1 MMIRRNLLAVLAY
14 CCLGCLLSCGG
25 NDRLPDGKEIAASPD
40 IYPDYKEVTFP
51 VNVAPPNFRLE
62 SPHEEAYACFRTPSQ
77 ELVVKERKGY
87 FSIPEKGWKK
97 LLADAKGEIEV
108 TIYAKDKEWVRYSAF
123 RQYVSTDSIDSHLV
137 YRLIEPGY
145 EMWNNMGIYQREL
158 SSYDQS
164 PVMENRLT
172 DQNCMNCHSF
182 SAQDPDKMIF
192 HMRGKNNGTYLIK
205 GDKIEKLNTKT
216 DHTMSTL
223 VYPSWHPGGRYIAFS
238 VNQTNQSFHQ
248 TNRNRIEVYDSAS
261 DVVVYDTE
269 NHEIVSSD
277 LLMSKDRFENCPT
290 FSSDGKRLYFCSA
303 QAREMP
309 KEFEQVR
316 FDLCS
321 IAFDPATGTFGTEV
335 DTLYKASDYGKSIS
349 WPRLSPDGRHLLLTI
364 ANYGYFMIWNKS
376 ADLYMLDLTTK
387 ELNPLTLANSPDV
400 ESYHSWS
407 SNGRWAVFSSRRDD
421 GLYTRLYITHIDEN
435 GEASKAF
442 MLPQEDPGY
451 YHSLMKSYN
460 VPEFVKGEV
469 KDRMRE
475 LAIIAKDDP
484 GIQLTFRE

>member
-1 MMIRRNLLAVLAY
+1 
-14 CCLGCLLSCGG
+14 
-25 NDRLPDGKEIAASPD
+25 
-40 IYPDYKEVTFP
+40 
-51 VNVAPPNFRLE
+51 
-62 SPHEEAYACFRTPSQ
+62 
-77 ELVVKERKGY
+77 
-87 FSIPEKGWKK
+87 
-97 LLADAKGEIEV
+97 
-108 TIYAKDKEWVRYSAF
+108 
-123 RQYVSTDSIDSHLV
+123 
-137 YRLIEPGY
+137 
-145 EMWNNMGIYQREL
+145 MGIYQREL

-321 IAFDPATGTFGTEV
+321 ISFDPVTGTLGTEV
-335 DTLYKASDYGKSIS
+335 DTLYKASDYGKSVS

-364 ANYGYFMIWNKS
+364 ADYGYFMIWNKS

-387 ELNPLTLANSPDV
+387 ELSPLTLANSPDV

>member
-1 MMIRRNLLAVLAY
+1 MMIRRNLLALFTY
-14 CCLGCLLSCGG
+14 CCLGCLFSCGG
-25 NDRLPDGKEIAASPD
+25 NDRLPDGKEIADSPD

-51 VNVAPPNFRLE
+51 INVAPPNFRLE
-62 SPHEEAYACFRTPSQ
+62 TPHEEAYACFRTPGQ

-97 LLADAKGEIEV
+97 LMADAKGEIEV
-108 TIYAKDKEWVRYSAF
+108 TIYAKDKEW
-123 RQYVSTDSIDSHLV
+123 DLV

-335 DTLYKASDYGKSIS
+335 DTLYKASDYGKSVS

-364 ANYGYFMIWNKS
+364 ADYGYFMIWNKS

>member
-1 MMIRRNLLAVLAY
+1 MMIRRNLLALFTY
-14 CCLGCLLSCGG
+14 CCLGCLFSCGG
-25 NDRLPDGKEIAASPD
+25 NDRLPDGKEIADSPD
-40 IYPDYKEVTFP
+40 IYPDYKEVIFP
-51 VNVAPPNFRLE
+51 INVAPPNFRLE
-62 SPHEEAYACFRTPSQ
+62 SVHEEAYACFRTPSQ

-97 LLADAKGEIEV
+97 LLADAKSEIEV

-192 HMRGKNNGTYLIK
+192 HMRGKNNGTYLIN

-216 DHTMSTL
+216 DHTMSML

-290 FSSDGKRLYFCSA
+290 FSPDGKRLYFCSA
-303 QAREMP
+303 QARVMP
-309 KEFEQVR
+309 KEYDQTR

-321 IAFDPATGTFGTEV
+321 IEFDPATGKFGSVV
-335 DTLYKASDYGKSIS
+335 DTLYKASDHGKSVS
-349 WPRLSPDGRHLLLTI
+349 WPRFSPDGKFLLLTM
-364 ANYGYFMIWNKS
+364 ADYGYFMIWNKS
-376 ADLYMLDLTTK
+376 ADLYLVDISTR
-387 ELNPLTLANSPDV
+387 NVRPLTAANSEDV

-407 SNGRWAVFSSRRDD
+407 GNGRWIVFSSRRDD
-421 GLYTRLYITHIDEN
+421 GLYTRLYIAHVDEK

-442 MLPQEDPGY
+442 MLPQEDPDY
-451 YHSLMKSYN
+451 NHRLMKSYN
-460 VPEFVKGEV
+460 VPEFVRGKV
-469 KDRMRE
+469 KNRMRE
-475 LAIIAKDDP
+475 LSIIAREDP
-484 GIQLTFRE
+484 GIQLTFKE